1 MAFRGRK
8 KSDNKGNKGTD
19 YSYMGAVLDSFNPGD
34 QRFTVPTS
42 GVGEELNE
50 TKAQQLVV
58 ELNVGGHYFCTSLST
73 LLSRPDSFFADIFKR
88 KAELASA
95 GKPIFIDRDG
105 TYFRYILNFLRGCS
119 DLPSDRQFLREML
132 AEANFYQLS
141 A

>member
-8 KSDNKGNKGTD
+8 KSDKGHKGTD
-19 YSYMGAVLDSFNPGD
+19 YSHMGAVLDSFNPGD

-42 GVGEELNE
+42 IGEDANE

-105 TYFRYILNFLRGCS
+105 TYFRYILNYLRGCS
-119 DLPSDRQFLREML
+119 DLPSDKQFLREML